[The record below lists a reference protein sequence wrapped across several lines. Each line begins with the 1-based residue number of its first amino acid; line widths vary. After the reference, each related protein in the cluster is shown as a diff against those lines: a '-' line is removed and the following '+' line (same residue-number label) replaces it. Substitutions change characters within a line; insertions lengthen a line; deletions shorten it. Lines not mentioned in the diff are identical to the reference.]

1 MAMMTR
7 REARVVSEGRV
18 IRLPCLCAN
27 LRRAARVITQRYDE
41 ALRPSGLR
49 TPQFTLLQTLKL
61 APGIS
66 QKRLAGLLELD
77 STTLTRT
84 LAFLRKRGWL
94 RAETGADRR
103 ELRLSLTA
111 AGLEEYRRVVPYWQ
125 AAQRRLRRELGE
137 TSWSQVEGAAMRVA
151 EVATADLRG

>member
-1 MAMMTR
+1 
-7 REARVVSEGRV
+7 
-18 IRLPCLCAN
+18 
-27 LRRAARVITQRYDE
+27 
-41 ALRPSGLR
+41 
-49 TPQFTLLQTLKL
+49 
-61 APGIS
+61 
-66 QKRLAGLLELD
+66 LLEFD

-137 TSWSQVEGAAMRVA
+137 VNWNQVEGAAMHVA